1 MSAKRSQPKPEGRL
15 ELTWTNK
22 HLRLIDDLDGSYEWV
37 VPSDWRV
44 AEVRLLDDIATV
56 GDVQADDRRAL
67 DNLLIEGDALAAL
80 RALTKLA
87 EFAKHY
93 VGQVKLAYIDPP
105 FNTGETFSD
114 YEDNIEHSVWLT
126 MLRDRLVQ
134 IKKLLRPDGS
144 VWVHLDDS
152 EAHRARS
159 VLDEVFAASNHV
171 ATVVWQKLYARKSNQ
186 EISTSHD
193 YIFVYAKESARF
205 KTNEL
210 PPSDELL
217 ARYTNRDA
225 DPRGPWQS
233 VAFSVR
239 TDNPARR
246 AEYRYEVELPSGRR
260 VGPPRG
266 RHWNGKRDR
275 FERLKEDGRLW
286 FGEDGD
292 SLPREKVFLEEV
304 NPGLVPITWWPRDEV
319 GDNDESK
326 AEILSLFPDVDDVFQ
341 TPKPERLLERILHIA
356 TAEGDLVLDCFA
368 GSGTT
373 AAVAHKMQRRWIT
386 VERSSE
392 TVTTY
397 TAPRLGKVVDGTDR
411 GGISEQEVS
420 EFIGDLPDG
429 LKPGAGKAGVRALKA
444 MREDGRVT
452 DAVAKALRE
461 AGVALDDNETDP
473 SSVAELVVKAI
484 ESELRKAD
492 KSKKKVD
499 VRWSGGGGFRILRV
513 APSMFQ
519 PDDDGRIYLAAWAS
533 CQDRLGQA
541 VAAQLGY
548 DYNVEGSFV
557 GIKGRRRLAVI
568 NGLVSRPVLE
578 ALAQDLPSGET
589 MEVLGRAVA
598 DDAAET
604 ARELVKGAKVRK
616 IPTELLLNWRR
627 TEGGGA

>member
-1 MSAKRSQPKPEGRL
+1 MSTKRSQPKPEGRL

-44 AEVRLLDDIATV
+44 AEVRLLDDVETV
-56 GDVQADDRRAL
+56 GEVHTDDQRAL

-80 RALTKLA
+80 RALTNLP
-87 EFAKHY
+87 EFAKHHL
-93 VGQVKLAYIDPP
+93 GQVKLAYIDPP

-159 VLDEVFAASNHV
+159 VLDEVFGASNHV

-186 EISTSHD
+186 QISTSHD
-193 YIFVYAKESARF
+193 YIFVYAKEGARF
-205 KTNEL
+205 ETNDL

-217 ARYTNRDA
+217 ARYTNRDD

-246 AEYRYEVELPSGRR
+246 AEYRYEVELPSGRK

-275 FERLKEDGRLW
+275 FERLKKDGRLW

-341 TPKPERLLERILHIA
+341 TPKPERLLERILHVA
-356 TAEGDLVLDCFA
+356 TSKGDLVLDCFA

-392 TVTTY
+392 TIKTY

-420 EFIGDLPDG
+420 EFVGDLPG
-429 LKPGAGKAGVRALKA
+429 LLSPGEGKAGVRVLKA
-444 MREDGRVT
+444 MREDDRFSDTVE
-452 DAVAKALRE
+452 KALRK
-461 AGVALDDNETDP
+461 AGVALNGTDP
-473 SSVAELVVKAI
+473 SSVAELVVKGI
-484 ESELRKAD
+484 ETELRKSD
-492 KSKKKVD
+492 KSKRKVEL
-499 VRWSGGGGFRILRV
+499 RWSGGGGFRVLRV

-548 DYNVEGSFV
+548 DYNVDGSFLGV
-557 GIKGRRRLAVI
+557 KGRRRLAVI
-568 NGLVSRPVLE
+568 DGLVSRPVLE
-578 ALAQDLPSGET
+578 ALAQDLPAGET

-598 DDAAET
+598 DDATET
-604 ARELVKGAKVRK
+604 ARQLVKGAKVRK

-627 TEGGGA
+627 TEGGRA